1 MERQG
6 TRTQRALA
14 GLQHALSDSAVGESG
29 SSGFAHSRTHGEA
42 CSTRLATTLRA
53 SDLLVGNL
61 RGHLAFSRNVLSR
74 GQLAGNRHNGG
85 PWTSRTD
92 RRADASGETDAGPA
106 TRSQVPGVTR
116 WMKRPR
122 MDVNLEEL
130 DRVLDQARQ
139 APLSEPDYEKLKSAL
154 HALAGMLA
162 TPRTTEKTKNV
173 LEQPETPAPEN
184 DSETSSDKAPGHGR
198 NGSSSYSGAQ
208 KVAVPHPTLHAGDA
222 CPGCEKGK
230 VYPQKEP
237 RTLVRIVGQ
246 APLQAT
252 VYELDRLRCNLCG
265 EVFTAQEPEGVGPEK
280 YDETTAAMIAL
291 LKYGSG
297 MPFYRLEKLEQLL
310 GIPLP
315 TSTQWEIVEEAA
327 EVIQA
332 ARDEMIRQAA
342 QGEVLHND
350 DTSMR
355 VLHLAR
361 EPSDERTGVFTSGI
375 VSTQQ
380 RQRIAL
386 YFTGRQHAGEN
397 LRDVLDH
404 RAGQLPTPV
413 QMCDAL
419 SRNTPKLE
427 DGAQILLANCLAHGR
442 RQFVE
447 VAANFP
453 EACRYVLET
462 LGRVYKYDAE
472 ARERKLSPQQRLLFH
487 QQHSQPVMEK
497 LQQWME
503 AQFAQHLVEPNS
515 GLGKAITYFL
525 RHWKGLTAFLRE
537 AGAPLD
543 NNLCERALKR
553 AVLHR
558 KNALFYRTLH
568 GSEVGDLFM
577 SLIHTCELAGANA
590 FDYLSQLQRH
600 AAELAAHPAQTNEN
614 VSCGPVCPCLDE

>member
-1 MERQG
+1 
-6 TRTQRALA
+6 
-14 GLQHALSDSAVGESG
+14 
-29 SSGFAHSRTHGEA
+29 
-42 CSTRLATTLRA
+42 
-53 SDLLVGNL
+53 
-61 RGHLAFSRNVLSR
+61 
-74 GQLAGNRHNGG
+74 
-85 PWTSRTD
+85 
-92 RRADASGETDAGPA
+92 
-106 TRSQVPGVTR
+106 
-116 WMKRPR
+116 MKRPR

-130 DRVLDQARQ
+130 DRVLDQARR
-139 APLSEPDYEKLKSAL
+139 APLSEPDYDKLKNAL

-162 TPRTTEKTKNV
+162 KPRTTEKTKNV
-173 LEQPETPAPEN
+173 WEQPETPAPEN
-184 DSETSSDKAPGHGR
+184 DSEPSSEKTPGHGR

-208 KVAVPHPTLHAGDA
+208 KVAVPHSTLHAGDA

-315 TSTQWEIVEEAA
+315 ASTQWEIVEEAA

-332 ARDEMIRQAA
+332 ARDELIRQAA

-355 VLHLAR
+355 VLKMAR
-361 EPSDERTGVFTSGI
+361 EPSDERTGVFTSGV
-375 VSTQQ
+375 VSTKSG
-380 RQRIAL
+380 QRIAL

-404 RAGQLPTPV
+404 RAGQLAAPL

-419 SRNTPKLE
+419 KLE
-427 DGAQILLANCLAHGR
+427 DGAEILLANCLAHGR

-462 LGRVYKYDAE
+462 LGTVYKYDAE
-472 ARERKLSPQQRLLFH
+472 ARERKLSPQERLRFH
-487 QQHSQPVMEK
+487 QQHSAPVMEK

-503 AQFAQHLVEPNS
+503 AQFTQHLVEPNS
-515 GLGKAITYFL
+515 GLGKAIIYFL

-537 AGAPLD
+537 PGAPLD

-577 SLIHTCELAGANA
+577 SLIHSCELAGANA

-600 AAELAAHPAQTNEN
+600 AAELAANPAAWMPWNYRHH
-614 VSCGPVCPCLDE
+614 LA

>member
-1 MERQG
+1 
-6 TRTQRALA
+6 
-14 GLQHALSDSAVGESG
+14 
-29 SSGFAHSRTHGEA
+29 
-42 CSTRLATTLRA
+42 
-53 SDLLVGNL
+53 
-61 RGHLAFSRNVLSR
+61 
-74 GQLAGNRHNGG
+74 
-85 PWTSRTD
+85 
-92 RRADASGETDAGPA
+92 
-106 TRSQVPGVTR
+106 
-116 WMKRPR
+116 MKRPR

-130 DRVLDQARQ
+130 DQIIDRGTH
-139 APLSEPDYEKLKSAL
+139 APLTESESKMLKGAL
-154 HALAGMLA
+154 HALAEML
-162 TPRTTEKTKNV
+162 PPSRTTEKTKSV
-173 LEQPETPAPEN
+173 LGSPPASGPKKDAEPA
-184 DSETSSDKAPGHGR
+184 KGHGR
-198 NGSSSYSGAQ
+198 NGASAYTSAH
-208 KVAVPHPTLHAGDA
+208 KVVVPHPALQPGDP

-230 VYPQKEP
+230 VYPQKGP
-237 RTLVRIVGQ
+237 RVLVRIVGQ

-252 VYELDRLRCNLCG
+252 VYELGRLRCSLCG
-265 EVFTAQEPEGVGPEK
+265 EVFTAEEPEGVGSEK

-315 TSTQWEIVEEAA
+315 ASTQWEIVEEAA
-327 EVIQA
+327 ELMQA
-332 ARDEMIRQAA
+332 ARDELIRQAA

-361 EPSDERTGVFTSGI
+361 EPSDDRTGVFTSGI

-380 RQRIAL
+380 GQRIAL

-397 LRDVLDH
+397 LRDVLQH
-404 RAGQLPTPV
+404 RTQGLATPL
-413 QMCDAL
+413 QMSDAL
-419 SRNTPKLE
+419 SRNTSALPE
-427 DGAQILLANCLAHGR
+427 GVAILFANCLSHGR

-453 EACRYVLET
+453 EACRYVLEM
-462 LGRVYKYDAE
+462 LGSIYKYDTE
-472 ARERKLSPQQRLLFH
+472 ARGQKLSPEERLRFH
-487 QQHSQPVMEK
+487 QRHSGPVMEK
-497 LQQWME
+497 LHEWME
-503 AQFAQHLVEPNS
+503 AQFAHRQVEPNS

-525 RHWKGLTAFLRE
+525 RHWRGLTAFLRD

-543 NNLCERALKR
+543 NNICERALKR

-577 SLIHTCELAGANA
+577 TLIHTCELAGANA

-600 AAELAAHPAQTNEN
+600 AAKLATNPAVWMPWNYQQQ
-614 VSCGPVCPCLDE
+614 LA

>member
-1 MERQG
+1 M
-6 TRTQRALA
+6 
-14 GLQHALSDSAVGESG
+14 
-29 SSGFAHSRTHGEA
+29 
-42 CSTRLATTLRA
+42 
-53 SDLLVGNL
+53 
-61 RGHLAFSRNVLSR
+61 
-74 GQLAGNRHNGG
+74 
-85 PWTSRTD
+85 
-92 RRADASGETDAGPA
+92 
-106 TRSQVPGVTR
+106 
-116 WMKRPR
+116 
-122 MDVNLEEL
+122 
-130 DRVLDQARQ
+130 
-139 APLSEPDYEKLKSAL
+139 
-154 HALAGMLA
+154 
-162 TPRTTEKTKNV
+162 
-173 LEQPETPAPEN
+173 
-184 DSETSSDKAPGHGR
+184 
-198 NGSSSYSGAQ
+198 
-208 KVAVPHPTLHAGDA
+208 
-222 CPGCEKGK
+222 
-230 VYPQKEP
+230 
-237 RTLVRIVGQ
+237 VGQ
-246 APLQAT
+246 APLAAT

-265 EVFTAQEPEGVGPEK
+265 EVFTAQEPEGIGPEK

-310 GIPLP
+310 GIPLSA
-315 TSTQWEIVEEAA
+315 STQWEIVEEAA

-332 ARDEMIRQAA
+332 ARDELIRQAA

-380 RQRIAL
+380 GQRIAL

-397 LRDVLDH
+397 LRDVLQH
-404 RAGQLPTPV
+404 RVAELARPI

-419 SRNTPKLE
+419 SRNAPKLS
-427 DGAQILLANCLAHGR
+427 DGAEILLANCLAHGR

-453 EACRYVLET
+453 EPCRYVLET
-462 LGRVYKYDAE
+462 LGSVYKYDAQ
-472 ARERKLSPQQRLLFH
+472 ARAAQLSPQERLVFH
-487 QQHSQPVMEK
+487 QHHSQPVMKTLHEW
-497 LQQWME
+497 LE

-525 RHWKGLTAFLRE
+525 RHWKGLTTFLRE
-537 AGAPLD
+537 AGAPVD

-577 SLIHTCELAGANA
+577 SLIHSCELAGVNA

-600 AAELAAHPAQTNEN
+600 TAELVANPTAWMPWNYAGQNH
-614 VSCGPVCPCLDE
+614 

>member
-1 MERQG
+1 
-6 TRTQRALA
+6 
-14 GLQHALSDSAVGESG
+14 
-29 SSGFAHSRTHGEA
+29 
-42 CSTRLATTLRA
+42 
-53 SDLLVGNL
+53 
-61 RGHLAFSRNVLSR
+61 
-74 GQLAGNRHNGG
+74 
-85 PWTSRTD
+85 
-92 RRADASGETDAGPA
+92 
-106 TRSQVPGVTR
+106 
-116 WMKRPR
+116 MKRPR

-139 APLSEPDYEKLKSAL
+139 APLSEPDYDKLKSAL
-154 HALAGMLA
+154 HALAGMVPK
-162 TPRTTEKTKNV
+162 PRTTEKTKNV
-173 LEQPETPAPEN
+173 LEPAETPVAEKDWEPP
-184 DSETSSDKAPGHGR
+184 SDKAPGHGR

-208 KVAVPHPTLHAGDA
+208 KVAVPHSTLHAGDA

-252 VYELDRLRCNLCG
+252 AYALDRLRCNLCG

-297 MPFYRLEKLEQLL
+297 MPFYRLEKLEHLL

-315 TSTQWEIVEEAA
+315 ASTQWEIVEEAA
-327 EVIQA
+327 ELIKA
-332 ARDEMIRQAA
+332 ARDELIRQAA

-355 VLHLAR
+355 VLRLAR

-375 VSTQQ
+375 LSTKQG
-380 RQRIAL
+380 QRIAL

-397 LRDVLDH
+397 LRDVLQH
-404 RAGQLPTPV
+404 RVAELGAPI

-419 SRNTPKLE
+419 SRNTPKLS
-427 DGAQILLANCLAHGR
+427 DGAEILLANCMAHGR
-442 RQFVE
+442 RQFVD

-453 EACRYVLET
+453 EQCRYVLER
-462 LGRVYKYDAE
+462 LGEVYKYDAQ
-472 ARERKLSPQQRLLFH
+472 AREGKLTPEERLQFH
-487 QQHSQPVMEK
+487 QQHSGPVMDS

-525 RHWKGLTAFLRE
+525 RHWKGLTAFLRKP
-537 AGAPLD
+537 GAPLD

-568 GSEVGDLFM
+568 GAEAGDLFM
-577 SLIHTCELAGANA
+577 SLIHTCELAGANP
-590 FDYLSQLQRH
+590 FDYL
-600 AAELAAHPAQTNEN
+600 AELQKHPADLASNPSAWMPWNYSETLARME
-614 VSCGPVCPCLDE
+614 V

>member
-1 MERQG
+1 MKR
-6 TRTQRALA
+6 
-14 GLQHALSDSAVGESG
+14 
-29 SSGFAHSRTHGEA
+29 
-42 CSTRLATTLRA
+42 
-53 SDLLVGNL
+53 
-61 RGHLAFSRNVLSR
+61 HL
-74 GQLAGNRHNGG
+74 
-85 PWTSRTD
+85 
-92 RRADASGETDAGPA
+92 
-106 TRSQVPGVTR
+106 
-116 WMKRPR
+116 KRPR

-130 DRVLDQARQ
+130 DRVLDQARET
-139 APLSEPDYEKLKSAL
+139 PLSEPDYDKLKSAL
-154 HALAGMLA
+154 HALAGMLPK
-162 TPRTTEKTKNV
+162 PRTTEKTKNV
-173 LEQPETPAPEN
+173 LEQLDTPSPEN
-184 DSETSSDKAPGHGR
+184 DSGPSADKTPGHGR
-198 NGSSSYSGAQ
+198 NGASSYTGAQ
-208 KVAVPHPTLHAGDA
+208 KVAVPHPTLQAGDA

-246 APLQAT
+246 APLAAT

-265 EVFTAQEPEGVGPEK
+265 EVFTASEPEGVGPEK

-297 MPFYRLEKLEQLL
+297 MPFYRLEKLEHLL

-315 TSTQWEIVEEAA
+315 ASTQWEIVEEAA
-327 EVIQA
+327 EAIQA
-332 ARDEMIRQAA
+332 ARDELIRQAA

-380 RQRIAL
+380 GQKIAL

-397 LRDVLDH
+397 LRDVLQH
-404 RAGQLPTPV
+404 RVAELGVPI

-419 SRNTPKLE
+419 SRNTPKLS
-427 DGAQILLANCLAHGR
+427 DGAEILLANCLAHGR

-453 EACRYVLET
+453 EQCRYVLET
-462 LGRVYKYDAE
+462 LGDVYKYDAE
-472 ARERKLSPQQRLLFH
+472 AHAGKLTPSERLEFH
-487 QQHSQPVMEK
+487 QQHSGPVM
-497 LQQWME
+497 QQLHHWLE
-503 AQFAQHLVEPNS
+503 AQFALKRVEPNS
-515 GLGKAITYFL
+515 GLGKAITYLL

-568 GSEVGDLFM
+568 GAEAGDLFM
-577 SLIHTCELAGANA
+577 SLIHTCELSNGNP
-590 FDYLSQLQRH
+590 FDYLAELQRH
-600 AAELAAHPAQTNEN
+600 PTELASNPSAWMPWNYSETLAR
-614 VSCGPVCPCLDE
+614 VGV

>member
-1 MERQG
+1 
-6 TRTQRALA
+6 
-14 GLQHALSDSAVGESG
+14 
-29 SSGFAHSRTHGEA
+29 
-42 CSTRLATTLRA
+42 
-53 SDLLVGNL
+53 
-61 RGHLAFSRNVLSR
+61 
-74 GQLAGNRHNGG
+74 
-85 PWTSRTD
+85 
-92 RRADASGETDAGPA
+92 
-106 TRSQVPGVTR
+106 
-116 WMKRPR
+116 MKRKR

-130 DRVLDQARQ
+130 DQIIERGTH
-139 APLSEPDYEKLKSAL
+139 APLSESEGRKLKGAL
-154 HALAGMLA
+154 HALAGMLPP
-162 TPRTTEKTKNV
+162 PRSTEKTSAV
-173 LEQPETPAPEN
+173 LPQPEAPAPEN
-184 DSETSSDKAPGHGR
+184 DSEPAKGHGR
-198 NGSSSYSGAQ
+198 NGTSSYTGA
-208 KVAVPHPTLHAGDA
+208 KKIAVPHPTLHTGDA

-246 APLQAT
+246 APLAAT

-265 EVFTAQEPEGVGPEK
+265 EVFTAPEPEGVGPEK
-280 YDETTAAMIAL
+280 YDETAGAMIAL

-297 MPFYRLEKLEQLL
+297 MPFYRLEKLEHLL

-315 TSTQWEIVEEAA
+315 ASTQWEIVEETA
-327 EVIQA
+327 ETIKA
-332 ARDEMIRQAA
+332 ARDELIRQAA

-355 VLHLAR
+355 VLRLVR
-361 EPSDERTGVFTSGI
+361 EPSDDRTGVFTSGI
-375 VSTQQ
+375 VSTQPSLTQ
-380 RQRIAL
+380 SGRRIAL

-404 RAGQLPTPV
+404 RAGELAAPL

-419 SRNTPKLE
+419 SRNTPKLT
-427 DGAQILLANCLAHGR
+427 DGAEILLANCLAHGR
-442 RQFVE
+442 RQFVD

-453 EACRYVLET
+453 EPCRYVLET
-462 LGRVYKYDAE
+462 LGGIYKYDAE
-472 ARERKLSPQQRLLFH
+472 ARERKLSPGERLQFH

-497 LQQWME
+497 LHDWLE
-503 AQFAQHLVEPNS
+503 AQFPEKQVEPNS

-568 GSEVGDLFM
+568 GSQVGDLFM

-600 AAELAAHPAQTNEN
+600 AVELEANPAAWMPWNYQQRLA
-614 VSCGPVCPCLDE
+614 